1 MTTKQTRRSI
11 SINGQ
16 LFDRVQR
23 YCKTHRL
30 AVSAYVTQLLID
42 DLDESAAGRTST
54 STPPVA
60 ATKPPTGSHGFT
72 F

>member
-1 MTTKQTRRSI
+1 MTTTRQTRRSI

-16 LFDRVQR
+16 LFAQVQR
-23 YCKTHRL
+23 YCKTHGL
-30 AVSAYVTQLLID
+30 AVSAYVTQLLVD
-42 DLDESAAGRTST
+42 DLDESAVSGT
-54 STPPVA
+54 STPPVV